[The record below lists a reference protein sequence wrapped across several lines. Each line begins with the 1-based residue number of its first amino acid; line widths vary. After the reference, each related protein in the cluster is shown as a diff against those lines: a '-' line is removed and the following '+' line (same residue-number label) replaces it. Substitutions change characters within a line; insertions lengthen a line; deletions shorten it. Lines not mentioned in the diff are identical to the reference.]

1 MRTTCFVPG
10 ARAGAAG
17 LLAALLLL
25 CLSGPTALA
34 DSSARG
40 SEVPTT
46 GPSLLTTGTGYAQPR
61 GSTRVRELQRR
72 LRALGMRAG
81 TVDGVFGPQT
91 KAAVESF
98 QRAARLRVDGIVGPH
113 TRRALRKATARVLG
127 HGTGFDRPGGSTKV
141 RHLQRQLRRLGH
153 RPGPIDGLYGPRTAA
168 AVARFQ
174 RGRGIAADGVAW
186 LRTRRAIAR
195 ARLHDL
201 SETRTVGTGSSPRT
215 TRSRS
220 LDRPTGRKPRHSKA
234 DTPAS
239 PPGNATREREAP
251 GLWLLVSGL
260 MAFALVAV
268 TRPLMAKLAMSARA
282 VMPALT
288 RTPADDPGK
297 SSQTT
302 QGERFPSRPPPA
314 EATDQAPSPPSAANG
329 CGRVEAIGYVRVIDP
344 AGSTEHGLRKQ
355 IAAID
360 TLCERRRWRLVEVS
374 RDVGLEPSGLTYVR
388 ECLAR
393 GEASCLVV
401 AELWLLARSAG
412 ELAQI
417 LSWLRDRDLRLVA
430 VDVDLDTAAPDGRIA
445 ADALIAVG
453 ERDGETPPG
462 RLAPA
467 EMPALEQ
474 HLVAIQSA
482 GAILQAFAERL
493 DDEGAPE
500 ESNAGGNGRRTQRRA
515 EDR

>member
-25 CLSGPTALA
+25 CLSGSTALA

-40 SEVPTT
+40 GEVPTA
-46 GPSLLTTGTGYAQPR
+46 GPSLLATGSGYAQPR

-72 LRALGMRAG
+72 LRALGLRPG
-81 TVDGVFGPQT
+81 TIDGFFGPQT
-91 KAAVESF
+91 SAAVEAF
-98 QRAARLRVDGIVGPH
+98 QRAARMRVDGIVGPQ
-113 TRRALRKATARVLG
+113 TRRALRKASAPLLS
-127 HGTGFDRPGGSTKV
+127 HGAGYGSPGGSTKV

-153 RPGPIDGLYGPRTAA
+153 RPGPLDGLYGPRTAA

-174 RGRGIAADGVAW
+174 RARGLAADGVAW
-186 LRTRRAIAR
+186 RRTRRAITR

-201 SETRTVGTGSSPRT
+201 SETRTVRAKSRT
-215 TRSRS
+215 RHPRS
-220 LDRPTGRKPRHSKA
+220 LERPAARKPRHSVA
-234 DTPAS
+234 DTPAN

-260 MAFALVAV
+260 MAFTLVAV
-268 TRPLMAKLAMSARA
+268 TRPLMARLAVSAKA
-282 VMPALT
+282 VMPGLT
-288 RTPADDPGK
+288 RTPADDRGQP
-297 SSQTT
+297 SPTP
-302 QGERFPSRPPPA
+302 QGQRFQSRARPA
-314 EATDQAPSPPSAANG
+314 EEPPLPPSAANG
-329 CGRVEAIGYVRVIDP
+329 RRRVEALGYVRISDP
-344 AGSTEHGLRKQ
+344 AGSTEQDLRKQ

-360 TLCERRRWRLVEVS
+360 TLCERRGWRLVEVT
-374 RDVGLEPSGLTYVR
+374 RAVGLAPSGLTYVR

-393 GEASCLVV
+393 GDASCLIV
-401 AELWLLARSAG
+401 AELWLLASSAG
-412 ELAQI
+412 ELAHI
-417 LSWLRDRDLRLVA
+417 LRWLRDRDARLVA

-453 ERDGETPPG
+453 ERDGDAPPG
-462 RLAPA
+462 RLAVGDV
-467 EMPALEQ
+467 PALEQ
-474 HLVAIQSA
+474 HLVAVRSA

-493 DDEGAPE
+493 DDTGVAQ
-500 ESNAGGNGRRTQRRA
+500 ESNAGANGGSTQPRA

>member
-40 SEVPTT
+40 GEVPTA
-46 GPSLLTTGTGYAQPR
+46 GPSLLATGSGYAQPR

-72 LRALGMRAG
+72 LRALGLRPG
-81 TVDGVFGPQT
+81 TVDGFFGPQT
-91 KAAVESF
+91 RAAVETF
-98 QRAARLRVDGIVGPH
+98 QRAARVRVDGIVGPH
-113 TRRALRKATARVLG
+113 TRRALRRASAPVLA
-127 HGTGFDRPGGSTKV
+127 HGTGYDRPGGSTKV

-174 RGRGIAADGVAW
+174 RGRGLAADGVAW
-186 LRTRRAIAR
+186 LRTRRAISR
-195 ARLHDL
+195 ARRHDL
-201 SETRTVGTGSSPRT
+201 SETRTVGTKSSPRT
-215 TRSRS
+215 TRSQSR
-220 LDRPTGRKPRHSKA
+220 DRPASIKPRHSVA
-234 DTPAS
+234 DTPANTTRDRET
-239 PPGNATREREAP
+239 PGV
-251 GLWLLVSGL
+251 WLLVSGL
-260 MAFALVAV
+260 MAFTLVAV
-268 TRPLMAKLAMSARA
+268 TRPLMARLAVSARA
-282 VMPALT
+282 VMPGLT
-288 RTPADDPGK
+288 RASADDRGK
-297 SSQTT
+297 SSPTT
-302 QGERFPSRPPPA
+302 RHDGFVSPARPT
-314 EATDQAPSPPSAANG
+314 EAPDHTPLPPSAANG
-329 CGRVEAIGYVRVIDP
+329 RARVEALGYVRVIDP
-344 AGSTEHGLRKQ
+344 AGPAEHGLRKQ

-360 TLCERRRWRLVEVS
+360 TLCERRGWRLVEVT
-374 RDVGLEPSGLTYVR
+374 RDVGLDPSGLTYVR

-401 AELWLLARSAG
+401 AELWLLASSAG
-412 ELAQI
+412 DLAHI
-417 LSWLRDRDLRLVA
+417 LGWLRDRDVRLVA

-453 ERDGETPPG
+453 ERDGDAPPG
-462 RLAPA
+462 RLALG
-467 EMPALEQ
+467 EVPALEQ
-474 HLVAIQSA
+474 HLVAIRSA

-493 DDEGAPE
+493 DDEGVPK
-500 ESNAGGNGRRTQRRA
+500 ESNAGGNGRSTRPRA

>member
-40 SEVPTT
+40 GEVPTA
-46 GPSLLTTGTGYAQPR
+46 GPSLLTSGTGYAQPR

-72 LRALGMRAG
+72 LRALGLRPG
-81 TVDGVFGPQT
+81 TVDGLFGPQT
-91 KAAVESF
+91 RAAVETF
-98 QRAARLRVDGIVGPH
+98 QRAARMRVDGIVGPD
-113 TRRALRKATARVLG
+113 TRRALRKASAPVLG
-127 HGTGFDRPGGSTKV
+127 HGTGYDRPGGSTKV
-141 RHLQRQLRRLGH
+141 RHLQRRLRRLGH
-153 RPGPIDGLYGPRTAA
+153 RPGPVDGLYGPRTAA

-174 RGRGIAADGVAW
+174 RGRGLAADGVAW

-195 ARLHDL
+195 ARLRAR
-201 SETRTVGTGSSPRT
+201 SATRTVGPKCSPRT
-215 TRSRS
+215 TRS
-220 LDRPTGRKPRHSKA
+220 LERPAASKPRQSVT
-234 DTPAS
+234 DTPAN

-260 MAFALVAV
+260 MAFTLVAV
-268 TRPLMAKLAMSARA
+268 TRPLMARLAVSARA
-282 VMPALT
+282 AMPGLT
-288 RTPADDPGK
+288 RSPADDRAK
-297 SSQTT
+297 SSPTS
-302 QGERFPSRPPPA
+302 QGEGFPSPARPA
-314 EATDQAPSPPSAANG
+314 EAPDHAPLPPSAANG
-329 CGRVEAIGYVRVIDP
+329 RARVEALGYVRVIDP
-344 AGSTEHGLRKQ
+344 AEPAEQGLRKQ

-360 TLCERRRWRLVEVS
+360 TLCERRGWRLVEVT

-393 GEASCLVV
+393 GEASCLIV
-401 AELWLLARSAG
+401 AELWLLASSAG
-412 ELAQI
+412 ELAHI
-417 LSWLRDRDLRLVA
+417 VRWLRDRDARLVA

-453 ERDGETPPG
+453 ERDGDAPPG
-462 RLAPA
+462 RLAPGDV
-467 EMPALEQ
+467 PALEQ
-474 HLVAIQSA
+474 HLVAVRSA

-493 DDEGAPE
+493 DDEGVPKA
-500 ESNAGGNGRRTQRRA
+500 SNAGGNGRSTQRRA